1 MELTELKGLVRK
13 HDNQLDH
20 MLQLNS
26 ETIKKI
32 QLQKPQRNINT
43 TLRKRV
49 FEVICFTTFALCTGM
64 YIAAN
69 LEQTHLV
76 VSGIIVHLFTLVAL
90 IGSIGQV
97 VLLKQ
102 IDYSKPIV
110 EIRKKIELVNA
121 HDLFF
126 FKLMFLS
133 APIWWAYALV
143 ALDFI
148 LGFDLFIY
156 LDAEFINRY
165 IIINLLLI
173 LPVAWAFN
181 KLSYKNLHVQWV
193 RNTIGFFTGSD
204 TKKALVFLNEI
215 EEFEN

>member
-1 MELTELKGLVRK
+1 
-13 HDNQLDH
+13 
-20 MLQLNS
+20 
-26 ETIKKI
+26 
-32 QLQKPQRNINT
+32 
-43 TLRKRV
+43 
-49 FEVICFTTFALCTGM
+49 M

-133 APIWWAYALV
+133 AQIWCAYALV

-165 IIINLLLI
+165 VFINLLFI
-173 LPVAWAFN
+173 LPLVWVFT
-181 KLSYKNLHVQWV
+181 KLSYKNLHIQWV

-204 TKKALVFLNEI
+204 TKKALIFLNEI

>member
-1 MELTELKGLVRK
+1 MELTELKELVKK
-13 HDNQLDH
+13 HDNQLDQ

-26 ETIKKI
+26 ESIKKI
-32 QLQKPQRNINT
+32 QLREPQKNT
-43 TLRKRV
+43 NTSLMRRV
-49 FEVICFTTFALCTGM
+49 FEVVCFVVFAVCTGM

-69 LEQTHLV
+69 LEHTHLM
-76 VSGIIVHLFTLVAL
+76 VSGIIVHLFTLIAL

-121 HDLFF
+121 HDLLF

-133 APIWWAYALV
+133 APVWWAYALV

-148 LGFDLFIY
+148 LGFDLFTY
-156 LDAEFINRY
+156 LEPEFINRY

-173 LPVAWAFN
+173 LPLGWVFN
-181 KLSYKNLHVQWV
+181 KLTYKNLHIQWV
-193 RNTIGFFTGSD
+193 RNTIDFFAGSK

-215 EEFEN
+215 EQFEN

>member
-1 MELTELKGLVRK
+1 MELTELKDLVKK
-13 HDNQLDH
+13 HGNQLDQ

-26 ETIKKI
+26 ESIKKI
-32 QLQKPQRNINT
+32 QLQEPQKKTNT
-43 TLRKRV
+43 SLMRSV
-49 FEVICFTTFALCTGM
+49 FEVVCFAVFVVCTGL

-69 LEQTHLV
+69 FEQTHLV

-121 HDLFF
+121 HDLLF

-133 APIWWAYALV
+133 APVWWAYALV

-148 LGFDLFIY
+148 LGFDLYIR
-156 LDAEFINRY
+156 LEPEFINRY
-165 IIINLLLI
+165 VFINLLLS
-173 LPVAWAFN
+173 LPLLWAFN
-181 KLSYKNLHVQWV
+181 KLTYKNLHIQWV
-193 RNTIGFFTGSD
+193 RNTIDFFTGSD

-215 EEFEN
+215 EQFEN